1 MGQWLRPDPSQ
12 QDFGSNFIGA
22 NAIPNKPMGETRPIR
37 GLAATQGLAHK
48 RSNAAQGG
56 VQRCGQDLRR
66 L

>member
-12 QDFGSNFIGA
+12 QDFGSSFIGA
-22 NAIPNKPMGETRPIR
+22 NAIPKKPMDEPGPIR
-37 GLAATQGLAHK
+37 ALAATQGLAHR

-56 VQRCGQDLRR
+56 AQRCGQDLRR